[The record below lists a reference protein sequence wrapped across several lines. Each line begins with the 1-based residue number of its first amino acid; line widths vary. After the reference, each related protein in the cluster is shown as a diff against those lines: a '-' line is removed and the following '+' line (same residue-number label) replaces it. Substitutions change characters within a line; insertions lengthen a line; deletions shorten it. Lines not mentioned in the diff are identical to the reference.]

1 MTIGIDARM
10 YGAEQTGIG
19 NYIRNLTDYLFT
31 LDQKNHYIIFLLEPE
46 FSSYEPPSSRVSKVK
61 VKASWYTFAEQFFLP
76 RDLNRYSVDLM
87 HFPHFNAPVFYRK
100 KYILTVHDIT
110 QKYFPGLNFSALLRK
125 QAYELIFTHNIN
137 YAKKVI
143 SVSHYTKNDILKNFS
158 VDPDKIQVI
167 YEGVDSRF
175 TPLEKV
181 HPVTNLFVAGW
192 RENIDAN
199 PVRNKFLTG
208 LTGFS
213 KKGRKEAA
221 AILKDKYHLNS
232 PFILYVGVLR
242 EHKNVVGLIYAFNL
256 LLQRYHLDCK
266 LVLVGNPD
274 PRYPKIQETIKKLKL
289 NKRIVQVGFVSEE
302 ELVLF
307 YQTTSVLVLPS
318 FREGFG
324 FTPLEAMASGT
335 PVASSKSTSLPEIL
349 GDAALYFDPYKIPEM
364 AAAILKILT
373 DRALRDDLIKRGHE
387 RIKMFS
393 WKKCAEET
401 LNLYNAILSES

>member
-10 YGAEQTGIG
+10 YGTKQTGIG

-46 FSSYEPPSSRVSKVK
+46 FSSYKPPSSRVSKVK

-87 HFPHFNAPVFYRK
+87 HFPHFNAPVLYRK

-110 QKYFPGLNFSALLRK
+110 QKYFPGLNFFSALLRK
-125 QAYELIFTHNIN
+125 QVYELIFAHNIN

-143 SVSHYTKNDILKNFS
+143 SVSSYTKNDILKNFS
-158 VDPDKIQVI
+158 VDADKIQVI
-167 YEGVDSRF
+167 YEGIDSRF

-181 HPVTNLFVAGW
+181 RPVT
-192 RENIDAN
+192 
-199 PVRNKFLTG
+199 NKFLTG

-213 KKGRKEAA
+213 ENGRKEAA
-221 AILKDKYHLNS
+221 ATLKDKYHLDK

-274 PRYPKIQETIKKLKL
+274 PRYPKIQETVKKLKL

-307 YQTTSVLVLPS
+307 YQTASVLVLPS

-349 GDAALYFDPYKIPEM
+349 GDSALYFDPYKIPEM

-393 WKKCAEET
+393 WEKCAQET
-401 LNLYNAILSES
+401 LDLYNTALAKS

>member
-10 YGAEQTGIG
+10 YGAKQTGIG
-19 NYIRNLTDYLFT
+19 NYIRNLTDCLFA
-31 LDQKNHYIIFLLEPE
+31 LDQKNRYIIFLLEPE

-61 VKASWYTFAEQFFLP
+61 VKASWYTFSEQFSLP

-87 HFPHFNAPVFYRK
+87 HFPHFNAPVLYRK

-110 QKYFPGLNFSALLRK
+110 QKYFPGLDFLSALLRK
-125 QAYELIFTHNIN
+125 QAYELIFAHNVN

-143 SVSHYTKNDILKNFS
+143 SVSRYTKNDILKNFS
-158 VDPDKIQVI
+158 VDADKIQVI
-167 YEGVDSRF
+167 YEGIDSRF
-175 TPLEKV
+175 TPLEKI
-181 HPVTNLFVAGW
+181 HPL
-192 RENIDAN
+192 
-199 PVRNKFLTG
+199 RNKFLTG
-208 LTGFS
+208 FS
-213 KKGRKEAA
+213 EKGRKEAA
-221 AILKDKYHLNS
+221 ATLKNKYNLDS

-242 EHKNVVGLIYAFNL
+242 EHKNVVGLIYAFNS

-274 PRYPKIQETIKKLKL
+274 PRYPKIQETIQKLKL
-289 NKRIVQVGFVSEE
+289 NKRIVQVGFVPEE
-302 ELVLF
+302 ELVSF
-307 YQTTSVLVLPS
+307 YQAASVLVLPS

-349 GDAALYFDPYKIPEM
+349 GGAALYFDPYKIPEM
-364 AAAILKILT
+364 AAAILKILNN
-373 DRALRDDLIKRGHE
+373 RALKDDLIKKGRE

-393 WKKCAEET
+393 WEKCARET
-401 LNLYNAILSES
+401 LDLYNTVLDES